1 MARQSVLALLGRQ
14 SATGSSKR
22 HERPSASVGLMTCG
36 IVSGYSPPRSSVSKV
51 RPVPSIDGSCG
62 RFSGVIFSYLRVS
75 LMACLSSNSAD
86 REIGNH
92 AFLNWE
98 IAEVVTAQTA
108 AFVQKGEISERGIRL
123 AAKTPPQRVTI
134 AGDLTALA

>member
-1 MARQSVLALLGRQ
+1 MQ
-14 SATGSSKR
+14 
-22 HERPSASVGLMTCG
+22 ERPSASVSLMTCG

-75 LMACLSSNSAD
+75 FMACLSSTSAH

-92 AFLNWE
+92 ASLNWE
-98 IAEVVTAQTA
+98 IAKVVTAQPA
-108 AFVQKGEISERGIRL
+108 AFLQKGELSEIGIRL
-123 AAKTPPQRVTI
+123 AAKTPPQGVTI
-134 AGDLTALA
+134 ARDLPPAQAIFPATSV